1 LKYLELMLQF
11 EMGPE
16 EAFWQEKMIRSI
28 NECNSI
34 SELKEMATLLTKIAT
49 MRQVA
54 IKGLVKDAMDL
65 MHSQVDHDILKRLT
79 DSGPHQ

>member
-1 LKYLELMLQF
+1 MKQLNPMLQF

-28 NECNSI
+28 NECNSV

-65 MHSQVDHDILKRLT
+65 MSNQVDHDILTRLT
-79 DSGPHQ
+79 NSDPLQ

>member
-1 LKYLELMLQF
+1 MLQF

-34 SELKEMATLLTKIAT
+34 SELKEMATLLTRIAT
-49 MRQVA
+49 QRQVA
-54 IKGLVKDAMDL
+54 IKGLVKDAMNL
-65 MHSQVDHDILKRLT
+65 MHENYSNKVNI
-79 DSGPHQ
+79 

>member
-1 LKYLELMLQF
+1 MLQF

-16 EAFWQEKMIRSI
+16 ESFWQEKMIRSI
-28 NECNSI
+28 KDCDSI

-65 MHSQVDHDILKRLT
+65 MADQVDRDILTRLR
-79 DSGPHQ
+79 DSGPHL

>member
-1 LKYLELMLQF
+1 MKELNPMLQF

-16 EAFWQEKMIRSI
+16 EAFWQEKMMRSI
-28 NECNSI
+28 KDCSSI

-54 IKGLVKDAMDL
+54 IKGLIKDAMDL
-65 MHSQVDHDILKRLT
+65 MSNQVSHDILNHIK
-79 DSGPHQ
+79 D

>member
-1 LKYLELMLQF
+1 MS
-11 EMGPE
+11 PE
-16 EAFWQEKMIRSI
+16 DSFWQEKMMRSI

-54 IKGLVKDAMDL
+54 IKGLIKDAMDL
-65 MHSQVDHDILKRLT
+65 MANQVDHDILTRLK
-79 DSGPHQ
+79 D

>member
-1 LKYLELMLQF
+1 MLQF

-28 NECNSI
+28 NECSSM

-54 IKGLVKDAMDL
+54 IK
-65 MHSQVDHDILKRLT
+65 
-79 DSGPHQ
+79 

>member
-1 LKYLELMLQF
+1 MLQF

-16 EAFWQEKMIRSI
+16 EAFWQEKMMRSI
-28 NECNSI
+28 NECNSV

-65 MHSQVDHDILKRLT
+65 MGKQITHSIPD
-79 DSGPHQ
+79 

>member
-1 LKYLELMLQF
+1 MLQF

-16 EAFWQEKMIRSI
+16 EAFWQEKMMRSI
-28 NECNSI
+28 KECSSI

-54 IKGLVKDAMDL
+54 IKGLIKDAIDL
-65 MHSQVDHDILKRLT
+65 MSNQVSHDIFNHIK
-79 DSGPHQ
+79 D

>member
-1 LKYLELMLQF
+1 MLQF
-11 EMGPE
+11 EMSPE
-16 EAFWQEKMIRSI
+16 DSFWQEKMMRSI

-54 IKGLVKDAMDL
+54 IKGLIKDAMDL
-65 MHSQVDHDILKRLT
+65 MANQVDHDILTRLK
-79 DSGPHQ
+79 D

>member
-1 LKYLELMLQF
+1 M
-11 EMGPE
+11 
-16 EAFWQEKMIRSI
+16 
-28 NECNSI
+28 

-65 MHSQVDHDILKRLT
+65 MSNQVDQDILTRLR
-79 DSGPHQ
+79 DSGPLQ

>member
-1 LKYLELMLQF
+1 MKQLNPMLQF

-28 NECNSI
+28 NECSSM
-34 SELKEMATLLTKIAT
+34 SELKEMATLLTEIAT

-65 MHSQVDHDILKRLT
+65 MANQVDRDILTRLT
-79 DSGPHQ
+79 NSDLQ